1 MAVTA
6 LKAPEKSIRDQVSPE
21 EWEARVDLAAFYR
34 LVALHDMTD
43 LNATHVSVRV
53 PGTHDQFL
61 LNPYGPM
68 FSKITASSLVKVDV
82 EGNVILGD
90 YAINAAGFCI
100 HSAVHMAR
108 HDVDCVAHTHTRA
121 GMAISA
127 LPQGIEF
134 FTQKS
139 MRFYGSM
146 AYHDF
151 EGIALDLD
159 ERERLIRDLGNAKG
173 LILRNHGLLVAGR
186 SVRQAWQLLYN
197 LEKIC
202 KVQLAVAATGSPVIQ
217 PTVEAC
223 EHAAGQF
230 AAGEMID
237 GKGYRQDGWES
248 QLRLL
253 DRVDSSFR
261 N

>member
-6 LKAPEKSIRDQVSPE
+6 LKTPSKVRDLVSPE
-21 EWEARVDLAAFYR
+21 EWQARVDLAAFYR
-34 LVALHDMTD
+34 LVARHGMTD

-68 FSKITASSLVKVDV
+68 FSKITASSLVKIDVD
-82 EGNVILGD
+82 GNVILGD
-90 YAINAAGFCI
+90 FPINAAGFCI

-134 FTQKS
+134 FSQKS
-139 MRFYGSM
+139 MRFYNKI

-159 ERERLIRDLGNAKG
+159 ERERLIRDLGENDA
-173 LILRNHGLLVAGR
+173 LILRNHGLLVCGR
-186 SVRQAWQLLYN
+186 SVRHAWTLLYN
-197 LEKIC
+197 LEKIS
-202 KVQLAVAATGSPVIQ
+202 KVQLAVAATGAAVIQ
-217 PTVEAC
+217 PGKEAC
-223 EHAAGQF
+223 EHCHEQF
-230 AAGEMID
+230 AAGD
-237 GKGYRQDGWES
+237 RTYRQDGWES

-253 DRVDSSFR
+253 DRIDPSFR
-261 N
+261 D